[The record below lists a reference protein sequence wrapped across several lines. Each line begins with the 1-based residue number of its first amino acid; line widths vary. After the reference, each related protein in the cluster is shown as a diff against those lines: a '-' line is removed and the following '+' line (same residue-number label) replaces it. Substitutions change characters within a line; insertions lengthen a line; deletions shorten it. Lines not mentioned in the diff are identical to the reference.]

1 MACSSTVAA
10 APAASFRRSAPWP
23 TALAPAAHRRARR
36 HHTAAIAAQLSEAVA
51 ALAALPP
58 PPAAAAAA
66 SLATLEPLAELSD
79 ASFFELV
86 NQANDLVA
94 SQLTGLS
101 PLSFAVVL
109 GAGLLTSLSPC
120 TLSVLPLTIGAS
132 RLLCWEA
139 DLAVQSVCCER
150 CTCSQRAGLQ
160 QLVGLLGQAAYRRLL
175 PNLLPSAQAT
185 LAGTAAAAAATVQTP
200 ACCCGRAPSLLGWP
214 PRWLRWVW
222 PPPCWAERTVR
233 CEVFTGWFGPAAVEQ
248 GEGVVGGL
256 CLL

>member
-1 MACSSTVAA
+1 MACSGTVAA

-36 HHTAAIAAQLSEAVA
+36 HRTAAIAAQLGEAVA

-58 PPAAAAAA
+58 PPAAAAA

-132 RLLCWEA
+132 ALLCWEA
-139 DLAVQSVCCER
+139 DLAMQSKRCCEKSV
-150 CTCSQRAGLQ
+150 CSQRAAL
-160 QLVGLLGQAAYRRLL
+160 QAASGLAWRSSVPATAPQFASFRPGYIGGYSSSGSGG
-175 PNLLPSAQAT
+175 SAESSLVLRAGAFSAGLATT
-185 LAGTAAAAAATVQTP
+185 LAALGVAS
-200 ACCCGRAPSLLGWP
+200 SLLGGAYGQ
-214 PRWLRWVW
+214 V
-222 PPPCWAERTVR
+222 
-233 CEVFTGWFGPAAVEQ
+233 
-248 GEGVVGGL
+248 
-256 CLL
+256 